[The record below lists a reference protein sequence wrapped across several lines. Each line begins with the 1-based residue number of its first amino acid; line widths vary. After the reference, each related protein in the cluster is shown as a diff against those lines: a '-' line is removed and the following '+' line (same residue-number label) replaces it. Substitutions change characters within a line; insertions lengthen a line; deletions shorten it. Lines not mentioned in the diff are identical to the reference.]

1 MDPTYPAITVRDTVT
16 AEKSL
21 LEALGVKHLVAIA
34 GPSYGGYQAFQWAVA
49 YPDFSMALSRW

>member
-16 AEKSL
+16 TEKSL

-34 GPSYGGYQAFQWAVA
+34 GPSYGGYQTFQWAVA
-49 YPDFSMALSRW
+49 

>member
-34 GPSYGGYQAFQWAVA
+34 GPSYGGYQTFQWAVA
-49 YPDFSMALSRW
+49 